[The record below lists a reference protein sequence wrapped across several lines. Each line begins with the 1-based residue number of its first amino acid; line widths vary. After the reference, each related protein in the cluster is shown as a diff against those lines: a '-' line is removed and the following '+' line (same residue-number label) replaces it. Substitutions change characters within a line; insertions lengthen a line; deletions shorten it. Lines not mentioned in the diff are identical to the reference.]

1 MTSELDIMRRHCQT
15 LKTTLQQ
22 QSEEIDSAECREQ
35 TTQAMGQV
43 SPNDHVNRATQ
54 TEPQDQSLTPP
65 RTQLH
70 SHSQNGTL
78 ISCGEALR
86 NLEKQLQQAQR
97 EQERPTE
104 AYALLESVQQDLAKK
119 VELNAELTSLLN
131 EQEVRFSTLQ
141 KDLDTERDAHTKES
155 ANMNRQIAE
164 LQIAY
169 SEQVRRNHEQYLEL
183 EEAMD
188 DREAKFSER
197 IVELE
202 TICEQKQEELR
213 ALAKA
218 QSNLQ
223 LAETAS
229 SELRASLE
237 RTRKV
242 LTERESRIEHFER
255 SNNQQVE
262 HIGHQDEVIAALK
275 RQAADDV
282 FKSTKQERRI
292 EKLLHDREMLNI
304 AVEQLQ
310 IHVQLV
316 SSLNEAGLRTCSS

>member
-1 MTSELDIMRRHCQT
+1 MHGHCQT
-15 LKTTLQQ
+15 LKTALQR
-22 QSEEIDSAECREQ
+22 QSEERHSAESREQ
-35 TTQAMGQV
+35 TTQAIGQV

-54 TEPQDQSLTPP
+54 SEPQDQSPTPP
-65 RTQLH
+65 QGELH

-78 ISCGEALR
+78 ISCSEALC
-86 NLEKQLQQAQR
+86 NLEKQLQQAQQ
-97 EQERPTE
+97 EQERATV
-104 AYALLESVQQDLAKK
+104 ACALLESIQQDLAKE

-131 EQEVRFSTLQ
+131 EQEVRYSTLQ
-141 KDLDTERDAHTKES
+141 KDLKTERDARTRES
-155 ANMNRQIAE
+155 ANLNGQIAE

-169 SEQVRRNHEQYLEL
+169 SDQVKRNHEQYLEL

-197 IVELE
+197 IAELE
-202 TICEQKQEELR
+202 LICEQRQEELR
-213 ALAKA
+213 VLAKG
-218 QSNLQ
+218 QSKLD
-223 LAETAS
+223 LAESAC

-237 RTRKV
+237 RTREV
-242 LTERESRIEHFER
+242 LAERESRIEHFER
-255 SNNQQVE
+255 SNHQQVE
-262 HIGHQDEVIAALK
+262 HIGHQDEAIAALK

-310 IHVQLV
+310 IHIQLV
-316 SSLNEAGLRTCSS
+316 SPPNEAGP